1 MGMRKKLPV
10 IPEQIKYV
18 ASVVSAIVLL
28 GGTIAGF
35 SGFISQKI
43 VDKIDQKIDPIV
55 SDVSDIKLDTARLQ
69 LLYMIQNQPENESE
83 ILTVAKHYFTE
94 LGGDWYLT
102 DIFNEYCMERNIHVD
117 WEMPL

>member
-10 IPEQIKYV
+10 IPEKIKYV

-28 GGTIAGF
+28 GGTVSTF
-35 SGFISQKI
+35 TGFISQKI
-43 VDKIDQKIDPIV
+43 VDKIDTKIQPIA
-55 SDVSDIKLDTARLQ
+55 DDISEVKLDTARLQ
-69 LLYMIQNQPENESE
+69 LLYMIQSQPENESE
-83 ILTVAKHYFTE
+83 ILKIAKHYFTE